1 MLKIVVIIINCFQ
14 LFRML
19 VEILRTAAEVYLFI
33 YDVVTYPI
41 YQLVFKMTS
50 KQRVKDTTTP
60 RPYMVKESS
69 EEIIWRRDV
78 SNEKA
83 IYKEII
89 IDNKVDKF

>member
-1 MLKIVVIIINCFQ
+1 MQIIK

-41 YQLVFKMTS
+41 YKLVFKMTS
-50 KQRVKDTTTP
+50 NQRGKDTTTP
-60 RPYMVKESS
+60 MPYMVKESS